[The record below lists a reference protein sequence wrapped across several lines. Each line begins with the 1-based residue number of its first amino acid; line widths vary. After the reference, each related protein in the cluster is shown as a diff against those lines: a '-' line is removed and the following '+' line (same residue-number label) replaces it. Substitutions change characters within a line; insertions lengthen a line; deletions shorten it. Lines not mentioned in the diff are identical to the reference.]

1 MSNIMLGSS
10 QNRKTKKATRQGS
23 LLFYVAFYAQK
34 STPNSTQ
41 KTISIVFCISHIAKT
56 PRFWHGV
63 LA

>member
-34 STPNSTQ
+34 STPKNY
-41 KTISIVFCISHIAKT
+41 FY
-56 PRFWHGV
+56 RFLYFTHSKNPTL
-63 LA
+63 LAWGLG